1 MLIERP
7 SREGETAHKRNL
19 PSIAAF
25 TLQMAFMFKTVS
37 KLGAQSGFQVCHMSV
52 GIQEIGPS
60 STAFPKLVSMK
71 LDWKWINQDSN
82 SDPGVAGSEWR

>member
-7 SREGETAHKRNL
+7 SREGETARKRNL

-25 TLQMAFMFKTVS
+25 TLQMAFMFKTV
-37 KLGAQSGFQVCHMSV
+37 KAHSGFQVCHMSV

-71 LDWKWINQDSN
+71 LDWKWFNQDSN